1 MAASKVAISIDRELL
16 AQLDN
21 LVVERVFASR
31 SQAIRVAIEE
41 KLARLRRSRLV
52 RECAKLDPAAE
63 QAMAEEGMSGEL
75 AQWPEY

>member
-21 LVVERVFASR
+21 LVVEQMFASR

-41 KLARLRRSRLV
+41 KLARLRRSRLA